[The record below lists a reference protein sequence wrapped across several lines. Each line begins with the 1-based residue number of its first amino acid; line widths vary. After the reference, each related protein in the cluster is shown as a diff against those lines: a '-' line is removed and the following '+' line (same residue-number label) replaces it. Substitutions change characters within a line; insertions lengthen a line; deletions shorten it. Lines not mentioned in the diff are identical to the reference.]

1 MEKVLYL
8 RGKDCCYLEFRGGSR
23 RELGG
28 IFDIEIS
35 VAEITCGKDGADLIA
50 DI

>member
-8 RGKDCCYLEFRGGSR
+8 RGKDCCYLEFRGGSP

-35 VAEITCGKDGADLIA
+35 VAEIVWKRWCGPHC
-50 DI
+50 